1 MESSLNKSKN
11 FYRCIGTVYEKGFK
25 REDCKVKI
33 YEDGKPTGEEVN
45 AECIKGKFTV
55 RANNSLYTFPVY
67 FASKAL
73 DGKDSSQ
80 WEMALSMLN
89 WNAEVNGNGESPT
102 LVQVEGRI
110 EDRPFVSRDKKSVKS
125 SVNFRVSKAST
136 SVKADAAHG
145 MTVLLTGYVQNIAPE
160 TKTVDGEAEETGR
173 GLLNIFVANSK
184 GQVFPVPV
192 IVPEEYVDDVNDMVE
207 KTNTVDLELDVNVI
221 TSGNVEKKKKAIGG
235 HGKVDTNTAYSRTEL
250 VMAGLDI
257 VEEPDEL
264 TVEDE
269 DGNEVEVKTNWMN
282 PVAVK
287 KAIKAYQMRMDELL
301 KSGGNSANKDEEP
314 SSRNFKERKAAN
326 KGKTLGKRTADLD
339 EDEDRADDEDEDDLP
354 FNYPSDF

>member
-25 REDCKVKI
+25 REDCKVRI
-33 YEDGKPTGEEVN
+33 YEEGKPTGEEVN

-110 EDRPFVSRDKKSVKS
+110 EDRPFVTRDKKSVKS

-221 TSGNVEKKKKAIGG
+221 TSGNVEKKKKAI
-235 HGKVDTNTAYSRTEL
+235 
-250 VMAGLDI
+250 
-257 VEEPDEL
+257 
-264 TVEDE
+264 
-269 DGNEVEVKTNWMN
+269 
-282 PVAVK
+282 
-287 KAIKAYQMRMDELL
+287 KAYQMRMDELL
-301 KSGGNSANKDEEP
+301 KSGGNSGNKDDEP

-326 KGKTLGKRTADLD
+326 KSKTLGKRTADLD
-339 EDEDRADDEDEDDLP
+339 EDEDRADDEDEDVVEDDLP
-354 FNYPSDF
+354 F

>member
-11 FYRCIGTVYEKGFK
+11 FYRCIGTVYEKAFK
-25 REDCKVKI
+25 REDCKVRI
-33 YEDGKPTGEEVN
+33 YENGSPTGEEVN

-89 WNAEVNGNGESPT
+89 WNAEVNGNGEAPT

-110 EDRPFVSRDKKSVKS
+110 EDRPFVTRDKKSVKS

-160 TKTVDGEAEETGR
+160 TKTVDGEVEETGR

-301 KSGGNSANKDEEP
+301 KSGGNNGNKDDEP

-339 EDEDRADDEDEDDLP
+339 EDEDKAEDEDEDVVEDDLP
-354 FNYPSDF
+354 F